1 MQQKELDSYDKKMEL
16 EERRVAAAEDQ
27 VNQRRLEFENAV
39 GLQAA
44 QKYAK
49 DLYSRIYSIDEAV
62 TSGELDEVGA
72 LEAAANS
79 FSEYASTLPE
89 EYAAPI
95 REKLQDGLTID
106 EYRQIK
112 AVNAGALDDYGLL
125 DEENNYET
133 LSPEEEAALGMDQDW
148 SENTIVQRD
157 SEGKL
162 SRIDRPTGL
171 SAEDLAAR
179 GSAMTGAQE
188 GGLARDFRQNA
199 QGAAEAA
206 NMGATLLMNAGNNPT
221 SLGVPGSMVRWA
233 GNLVTGMRTLA
244 DYAGYEYAAGTT
256 KEDLLMQQEGY
267 TADWDWSKV
276 NWKGLGIDEA
286 GAAAERFRA
295 GVYGIAFASA
305 VAVQGTRPTDK
316 DIQQFID
323 QIGGTATNPKGFMD
337 TIYQFMDQLDYR
349 LDTIATSSGIKYKK
363 DLQGNYTDEF
373 TVDYGDSITNTW
385 KPAFKNFLN
394 TYGEQSGKMDNG
406 EFLVNDQGHI
416 AIYDRALDR
425 WKVYD

>member
-1 MQQKELDSYDKKMEL
+1 MAIPGMTEDRARNAVVQ
-16 EERRVAAAEDQ
+16 EDQ
-27 VNQRRLEFENAV
+27 NGQ
-39 GLQAA
+39 
-44 QKYAK
+44 
-49 DLYSRIYSIDEAV
+49 IYIDDA
-62 TSGELDEVGA
+62 
-72 LEAAANS
+72 
-79 FSEYASTLPE
+79 
-89 EYAAPI
+89 
-95 REKLQDGLTID
+95 
-106 EYRQIK
+106 
-112 AVNAGALDDYGLL
+112 
-125 DEENNYET
+125 
-133 LSPEEEAALGMDQDW
+133 
-148 SENTIVQRD
+148 
-157 SEGKL
+157 
-162 SRIDRPTGL
+162 PTGL
-171 SAEDLAAR
+171 TAGDLAAR

-394 TYGEQSGKMDNG
+394 AYGEQTGKMDNG
-406 EFLVNDQGHI
+406 EFQVNEQGHI
-416 AIYDRALDR
+416 AIYDRALNR